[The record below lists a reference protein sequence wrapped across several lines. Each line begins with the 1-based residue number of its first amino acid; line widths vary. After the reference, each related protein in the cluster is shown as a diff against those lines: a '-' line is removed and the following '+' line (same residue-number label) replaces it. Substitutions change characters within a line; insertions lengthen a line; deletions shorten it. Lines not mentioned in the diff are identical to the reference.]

1 MRIGFLSLPVPGH
14 LNPMTALARKL
25 QSRGHDVVFI
35 SLADVAPFVE
45 AAGLPFVPCPE
56 EAYPAGSLGKLVRRL
71 SELSGEEALH
81 FTVNAMMKGYTA
93 SLFESL
99 PDTLS
104 EAAVDALVLDQY
116 QPYAELIPMH
126 LGMPFVQV
134 SNALHVD
141 YTGRTPICF
150 VDWPYQTGVDA
161 TARNMEGV
169 RRARM
174 LLEPVTAEAQAY
186 ARKVGLSVDWN
197 NPHSTLSPLAWVTQ
211 CPREF
216 DFGPAPDFPQFHYA
230 GPFHDGR
237 GRMDFDFPWQRLTSQ
252 PIVYASMGTLQNG
265 LVDIFRSITQAA
277 VGLKQLQFV
286 LAVGGQL
293 DPKQLGAI
301 PANVMVVSYAPQIE
315 VLKRSSLCITHA
327 GLNTVLESLAS
338 GVPMLALPITN
349 DQPGVAARIAEKK
362 VGVVLSPDH
371 ASPQNFVAAIN
382 QVLGDSTFPDN
393 VQRMQEAIHR
403 IDGLSIAA
411 GILERSFDLEEREL
425 SPVSRFLGD
434 NQGSVAF
441 GRRILKKTQGGD

>member
-25 QSRGHDVVFI
+25 QLRGHDVVFI

-45 AAGLPFVPCPE
+45 AAGLPFVPCSE
-56 EAYPAGSLGKLVRRL
+56 TAYPAGSLGQLVRRL

-104 EAAVDALVLDQY
+104 KAGVDAIVLDQY
-116 QPYAELIPMH
+116 QPYVELIPMH
-126 LGMPFVQV
+126 LRMPFVHV

-150 VDWPYQTGVDA
+150 VDWPYKAGLDA
-161 TARNMEGV
+161 EARNMEGI

-174 LLEPVTAEAQAY
+174 LLEPVTATAQTY

-197 NPHSTLSPLAWVTQ
+197 NPHSTLSSLAWVTQ

-230 GPFHDGR
+230 GPFHDGH
-237 GRMDFDFPWQRLTSQ
+237 GRIDFDFPWQQLTGE

-265 LVDIFRSITQAA
+265 LIDIFRSITRAA
-277 VGLKQLQFV
+277 IGFKEFQFV

-293 DPKQLGAI
+293 DPKQLGAV

-315 VLKRSSLCITHA
+315 LLKRSSLCITHA
-327 GLNTVLESLAS
+327 GLNTVLESLS
-338 GVPMLALPITN
+338 NGVPMLALPITN
-349 DQPGVAARIAEKK
+349 DQPGVAARIANKK
-362 VGVVLSPDH
+362 VGVVISPDQ
-371 ASPQNFVAAIN
+371 ASPGKFTAAIN
-382 QVLGDSTFPDN
+382 QMLSDSTFRDN
-393 VQRMQEAIHR
+393 AKRMKEAIRR
-403 IDGLSIAA
+403 IDGLSMAA
-411 GILERSFDLEEREL
+411 NILEGAFDLEEI
-425 SPVSRFLGD
+425 SVSRSLGGK
-434 NQGSVAF
+434 QSSAASGQ
-441 GRRILKKTQGGD
+441 R

>member
-14 LNPMTALARKL
+14 LNPMTALARTL
-25 QSRGHDVVFI
+25 QSHGHDVVFM

-45 AAGLPFVPCPE
+45 AAGLPFVSCSE
-56 EAYPAGSLGKLVRRL
+56 RAYPAGSLGKLVRRL

-93 SLFESL
+93 SLFEFL

-104 EAAVDALVLDQY
+104 EAAMAGLVLDQY
-116 QPYAELIPMH
+116 QPYVELIPMH

-141 YTGRTPICF
+141 YTGRSPICF
-150 VDWPYQTGVDA
+150 VDWPYETGVDA

-169 RRARM
+169 RSARM
-174 LLEPVTAEAQAY
+174 LLEPVTAAAQAY
-186 ARKVGLSVDWN
+186 AKKVGLSVDWN
-197 NPHSTLSPLAWVTQ
+197 NPHSTLSALAWVTQ

-216 DFGPAPDFPQFHYA
+216 DFDHAPDFPQFHYA

-237 GRMDFDFPWQRLTSQ
+237 GRIDFDFPWQQLTGA

-265 LVDIFRSITQAA
+265 LEDVFRSIVQA
-277 VGLKQLQFV
+277 GSELKELQFV

-293 DPKQLGAI
+293 DPKQLGTV
-301 PANVMVVSYAPQIE
+301 PANVIVVSHAPQIE

-362 VGVVLSPDH
+362 VGVVLSPDQ
-371 ASPQNFVAAIN
+371 ASAGTFVAAIN
-382 QVLGDSTFPDN
+382 QVLDDSTLRDN
-393 VQRMQEAIHR
+393 AAKIQKAILR

-425 SPVSRFLGD
+425 SPISRSLGD

>member
-25 QSRGHDVVFI
+25 QSRGHDVAFI

-45 AAGLPFVPCPE
+45 AAGLSFVPCSE
-56 EAYPAGSLGKLVRRL
+56 SAYPAGSAGKLVRRL

-81 FTVNAMMKGYTA
+81 FTVNMMMKGYTA

-99 PDTLS
+99 PETLS
-104 EAAVDALVLDQY
+104 KAGVDGIVLDQY
-116 QPYAELIPMH
+116 QPYVELIPMH
-126 LGMPFVQV
+126 LRMPFVQV

-150 VDWPYQTGVDA
+150 VDWPYETGVDA
-161 TARNMEGV
+161 LGRNMEGV
-169 RRARM
+169 RRARK
-174 LLEPVTAEAQAY
+174 LLEPVTGIAQAY
-186 ARKVGLSVDWN
+186 AKEVGLSVDWN

-216 DFGPAPDFPQFHYA
+216 DFGVAPDFPQFHYA

-237 GRMDFDFPWQRLTSQ
+237 GRMDFDFPWQQLTGE

-277 VGLKQLQFV
+277 VGLKELQFV

-293 DPKQLGAI
+293 DPKRLGDV
-301 PANVMVVSYAPQIE
+301 PANVLVVSHAPQIE
-315 VLKRSSLCITHA
+315 ILKRSSLCITHA
-327 GLNTVLESLAS
+327 GLNTVLESLSS

-349 DQPGVAARIAEKK
+349 DQPGVAARIANKK
-362 VGVVLSPDH
+362 VGVVIPPDQ
-371 ASPQNFVAAIN
+371 ANPENFVTAIK
-382 QVLGDSTFPDN
+382 QVLGDSAFWDN
-393 VQRMQEAIHR
+393 ARRVQKAIQR
-403 IDGLSIAA
+403 ADGLALAA
-411 GILERSFDLEEREL
+411 DILVTAFGLEERQ
-425 SPVSRFLGD
+425 RG
-434 NQGSVAF
+434 AA
-441 GRRILKKTQGGD
+441 

>member
-25 QSRGHDVVFI
+25 QSRGHGVVFL

-45 AAGLPFVPCPE
+45 AAGLPFVPVSE
-56 EAYPAGSLGKLVRRL
+56 TAYPAGAAARLARRL

-104 EAAVDALVLDQY
+104 KAGVDGLVLDQY
-116 QPYAELIPMH
+116 QPYVELIPMH
-126 LGMPFVQV
+126 LRMPFVQV

-150 VDWPYQTGVDA
+150 VDWPYETGPDA
-161 TARNMEGV
+161 QARNMEAV
-169 RRARM
+169 RRARK

-186 ARKVGLSVDWN
+186 AKKVGLSVDWN

-216 DFGPAPDFPQFHYA
+216 DFGCAPDFPQFHYA

-237 GRMDFDFPWQRLTSQ
+237 GRIDFDFPWQQLTGK

-265 LVDIFRSITQAA
+265 LIDIFRSITQAA
-277 VGLKQLQFV
+277 IAFKELQFV
-286 LAVGGQL
+286 LSIGGNL
-293 DPKQLGAI
+293 DPKLLGDI
-301 PANVMVVSYAPQIE
+301 PANVLVVSQAPQIE
-315 VLKRSSLCITHA
+315 ILKRSSLCITHG
-327 GLNTVLESLAS
+327 GLNTVLESLSS
-338 GVPMLALPITN
+338 GVPMIALPITN
-349 DQPGVAARIAEKK
+349 DQPGVAARIANKK
-362 VGVVLSPDH
+362 VGVAMSPDQ
-371 ASPQNFVAAIN
+371 ATPENFVTAIKR
-382 QVLGDSTFPDN
+382 VLGDSTFWDN
-393 VQRMQEAIHR
+393 ARRVQKAIR
-403 IDGLSIAA
+403 RTDGLATAA
-411 GILERSFDLEEREL
+411 DILETAFRLEERQ
-425 SPVSRFLGD
+425 LG
-434 NQGSVAF
+434 AA
-441 GRRILKKTQGGD
+441 

>member
-14 LNPMTALARKL
+14 LNPMTALARKV

-45 AAGLPFVPCPE
+45 AAGLPFVPCSE
-56 EAYPAGSLGKLVRRL
+56 AAYPAGSLGKLVRRL

-99 PDTLS
+99 PNTLS
-104 EAAVDALVLDQY
+104 KTGVDGIVLDQY
-116 QPYAELIPMH
+116 QPYVELIPIH
-126 LGMPFVQV
+126 LGMPFVHV

-150 VDWPYQTGVDA
+150 VDWPHETGVDA
-161 TARNMEGV
+161 LARNMEGV
-169 RRARM
+169 RRARV
-174 LLEPVTAEAQAY
+174 LLEPVTATAQTY
-186 ARKVGLSVDWN
+186 ARKVGLTVDWN
-197 NPHSTLSPLAWVTQ
+197 NPHSTLSPLAWVSQ

-237 GRMDFDFPWQRLTSQ
+237 GRMDFDFPWQQLTGE
-252 PIVYASMGTLQNG
+252 PLVYASMGTLQNG
-265 LVDIFRSITQAA
+265 LIDIFRSIMQAA
-277 VGLKQLQFV
+277 ITLKDKQFV

-293 DPKQLGAI
+293 DLKQLGAV
-301 PANVMVVSYAPQIE
+301 PANVMVVSQAPQIE

-338 GVPMLALPITN
+338 GVPMLAVPITN
-349 DQPGVAARIAEKK
+349 DQPGVAARIANKNA
-362 VGVVLSPDH
+362 GVVISSDQ
-371 ASPQNFVAAIN
+371 ASPGTFVAAIN
-382 QVLGDSTFPDN
+382 QVLDDSTFRDN
-393 VQRMQEAIHR
+393 ARKIQKAIRR
-403 IDGLSIAA
+403 IDGL
-411 GILERSFDLEEREL
+411 
-425 SPVSRFLGD
+425 
-434 NQGSVAF
+434 
-441 GRRILKKTQGGD
+441 